1 MSTTGIMQNDDGR
14 SGRLTLMGRRRVC
27 PPARRRSGR
36 SPPVREDGDGNLPDK
51 VDGDT
56 ATLHDY
62 PAGRGSMMI
71 RLGRVLDRFD
81 SGLRGL
87 SGEAAG

>member
-1 MSTTGIMQNDDGR
+1 
-14 SGRLTLMGRRRVC
+14 
-27 PPARRRSGR
+27 
-36 SPPVREDGDGNLPDK
+36 VREDGDGDVPDV

-56 ATLHDY
+56 AHSTIT

-81 SGLRGL
+81 SGYEVSAVKLPADLAEFGSEPLRFTRVRR
-87 SGEAAG
+87 SAQ